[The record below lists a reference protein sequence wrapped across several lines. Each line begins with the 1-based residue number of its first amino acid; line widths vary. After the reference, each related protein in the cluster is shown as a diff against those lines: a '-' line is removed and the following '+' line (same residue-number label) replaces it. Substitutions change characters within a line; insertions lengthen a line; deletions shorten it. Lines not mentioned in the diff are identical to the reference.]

1 MWSCLPS
8 LRPPGSPK
16 KQNQNMQNTN
26 SSIDMENNNQII
38 LKDRR
43 QKLWQ
48 GSCGVLSIAVF
59 YLVSQLLIW
68 GLSRGLAPAKLEFFS
83 SVFGMLLVFVAMMIA
98 RPFFPEIDEFYE
110 KHIKSKV
117 SCISSSKLAGL
128 TFARLISSTAT
139 WVQLLR
145 FPWSCSVATM
155 Q

>member
-1 MWSCLPS
+1 
-8 LRPPGSPK
+8 
-16 KQNQNMQNTN
+16 MQNTN
-26 SSIDMENNNQII
+26 SSIDMENNSQIM

-48 GSCGVLSIAVF
+48 GLCGILSIAVI

-68 GLSRGLAPAKLEFFS
+68 GLSRALAPAKLEFFS
-83 SVFGMLLVFVAMMIA
+83 SVFGMLLVFVVMMIA
-98 RPFFPEIDEFYE
+98 CPLLPKVDGFYE

-145 FPWSCSVATM
+145 FPWLCSAATI